1 MVAAGEQTL
10 LKESAD
16 VRAALGGLARDRRV
30 GTASAQTVERLM
42 NDVIANER
50 SLAALKL
57 QLAARVA
64 ESHGAKA
71 AEDLARKAGT
81 SKSKAKGT
89 LETAKKLKDQPEV
102 QDALCNGELSE
113 DQASLVADAASVNPS
128 ATGSLLKKAKDH
140 PINDLKDAC
149 SRAKAAADD
158 DEEATHHRVHKN
170 RYLRTGTNTDPA
182 FWGSIYGTTADGA
195 DFMAHFQPFR
205 DQVFKRNKDAGVRDS
220 AEQMDYDALM
230 EMARAAY
237 ANVTGQKTSAPDGG
251 DEAIPM
257 PATTP
262 KAPKTVYIVANFD
275 AMVGRAQPG
284 EESAYI
290 AGFGPVPISV
300 VREAM
305 NDAFLVGVVVH
316 GTEVAK
322 IRRFGRRFGEEIRD
336 AVMIKHRF
344 RCSTP
349 GCTNWANLELD
360 HVHPYGRDGPTDY
373 TNCKPKCTPCHRL
386 KTEQDRL
393 FWDSS

>member
-1 MVAAGEQTL
+1 M
-10 LKESAD
+10 
-16 VRAALGGLARDRRV
+16 
-30 GTASAQTVERLM
+30 
-42 NDVIANER
+42 
-50 SLAALKL
+50 
-57 QLAARVA
+57 
-64 ESHGAKA
+64 
-71 AEDLARKAGT
+71 
-81 SKSKAKGT
+81 
-89 LETAKKLKDQPEV
+89 
-102 QDALCNGELSE
+102 
-113 DQASLVADAASVNPS
+113 
-128 ATGSLLKKAKDH
+128 
-140 PINDLKDAC
+140 
-149 SRAKAAADD
+149 AKAAADD
-158 DEEATHHRVHKN
+158 NEEGTHHRIHN
-170 RYLRTGTNTDPA
+170 RRHFRTGTNTDPA

-220 AEQMDYDALM
+220 AEQMDFDALM

-237 ANVTGQKTSAPDGG
+237 NNVTREKADDAAT
-251 DEAIPM
+251 PM
-257 PATTP
+257 PASTP
-262 KAPKTVYIVANFD
+262 KAPKTVYIVANWD

-322 IRRFGRRFGEEIRD
+322 IKRFGRRFGEEIRD

-360 HVHPYGRDGPTDY
+360 HVHPYGKDGPTDY

-393 FWDSS
+393 FWDTS